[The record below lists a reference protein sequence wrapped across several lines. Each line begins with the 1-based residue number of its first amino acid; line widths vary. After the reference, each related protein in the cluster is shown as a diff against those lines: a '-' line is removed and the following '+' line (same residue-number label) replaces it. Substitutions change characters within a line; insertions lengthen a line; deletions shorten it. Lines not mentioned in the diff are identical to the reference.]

1 LVVASALRYTWLDN
15 RQEKVEVEL
24 QPLTLDY
31 IRSLVPL
38 DLSKIGGARP
48 KAERKGKKRHGAR
61 SK

>member
-1 LVVASALRYTWLDN
+1 MGMAKKHK
-15 RQEKVEVEL
+15 KVEVEL